1 MPVAQLANLKL
12 RIIIVDRPRASAH
25 RRSTVHSSPIEPQ
38 TFFSQF
44 SGEKADSQD
53 K

>member
-12 RIIIVDRPRASAH
+12 RIIVDRP
-25 RRSTVHSSPIEPQ
+25 RSTVHSSPIEPQ